1 MYKNYNFN
9 MKFLRI
15 KNYHLNENFFDDYEN
30 DKEVTDD
37 EAVKKLAKEQEEV
50 YYSMHIQPLFDLL
63 FKWRYVYCSLFNN
76 IYGINNSP
84 LCKDSLFNSG
94 DTRAFT
100 REFYFIQTTDNNKY
114 KEYFDFINK
123 KYEKFEYLPSKAR
136 NMFERC
142 ILGRCNKMI
151 YGIFNYFIAE
161 LSKITKR
168 PLNEVDPA
176 FAQYD
181 RASNDHNYQI
191 QFFNDY
197 RKPNLKH
204 LTEMMKRA
212 GIESVS
218 PVNTSDIESSL
229 GLLVNQ
235 LYDFLVGVL
244 NNAPDEFKILIDK
257 NKEKVEGGGKQYF
270 FDEKTVKVVAKDY
283 YLFFAEFIK
292 DLESVEITKEFISTK
307 QILSE
312 EDFINTILAK
322 TKIKES
328 DLNDKTAIFDSMM
341 KYSQKLYKA
350 LDEVINNFDDLKLL
364 RIYEN
369 YNGDPKYSNFKNYGN
384 YRHGR
389 VELFYYKSS
398 PNEIPTIFYG
408 DTTAFNEPYYHYGI
422 PRKTKIGTAKQYIKK
437 IETISKVGLRLLY
450 MKFKDTITDDNV
462 LLYGLKAGF
471 RTIPNHY
478 DYNVI
483 EFERWAKK
491 LNFTFKNEFDE
502 SNCTKQ
508 FFENLM
514 NDKSLDKY
522 VNAIIAMANAKTI
535 KI

>member
-1 MYKNYNFN
+1 MYKNYNFD

-15 KNYHLNENFFDDYEN
+15 KNYHLNEDFLDDYEN
-30 DKEVTDD
+30 GEEVTDD
-37 EAVKKLAKEQEEV
+37 EVIKKLAKDQEEV
-50 YYSMHIQPLFDLL
+50 YYSMHLEPLWDLL
-63 FKWRYVYCSLFNN
+63 FKWRYVYCSLFTN

-94 DTRAFT
+94 DTHAFT

-151 YGIFNYFIAE
+151 YGVFNYFIAE
-161 LSKITKR
+161 LSKIIKR
-168 PLNEVDPA
+168 PLNEIDPA

-191 QFFNDY
+191 EFFNNY

-204 LTEMMKRA
+204 LIEMMKRA
-212 GIESVS
+212 GIESIS
-218 PVNTSDIESSL
+218 PVNTSDIESAL
-229 GLLVNQ
+229 GLLINQ
-235 LYDFLVGVL
+235 LYDFLVGIL
-244 NNAPDEFKILIDK
+244 NNAPDEFKVLIDK

-270 FDEKTVKVVAKDY
+270 FDEKIVRIVAKDY
-283 YLFFAEFIK
+283 YLFFSEFIK
-292 DLESVEITKEFISTK
+292 DLESIEIIKEFISTK

-312 EDFINTILAK
+312 EDFINTILVK

-328 DLNDKTAIFDSMM
+328 DLNDKTAIFDSMW

-364 RIYEN
+364 RIKN
-369 YNGDPKYSNFKNYGN
+369 YYGDPKYSNFRNHGD
-384 YRHGR
+384 YRHGK
-389 VELFYYKSS
+389 VELFYYKDNTILTKS
-398 PNEIPTIFYG
+398 PASLFGDPYG
-408 DTTAFNEPYYHYGI
+408 PYYHYGHI
-422 PRKTKIGTAKQYIKK
+422 PRKSKIGTAKQYIKNT
-437 IETISKVGLRLLY
+437 ETISKVGLRLLY
-450 MKFKDTITDDNV
+450 MKFKDTITDDNI

-478 DYNVI
+478 DYEAE
-483 EFERWAKK
+483 EFEKWAKN

-522 VNAIIAMANAKTI
+522 INAIIAMANAKTI